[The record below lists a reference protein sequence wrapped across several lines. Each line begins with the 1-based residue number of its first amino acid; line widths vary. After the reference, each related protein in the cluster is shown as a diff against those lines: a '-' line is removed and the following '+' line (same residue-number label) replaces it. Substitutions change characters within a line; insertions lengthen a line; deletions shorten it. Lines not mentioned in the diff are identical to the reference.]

1 MIRTDLAV
9 ESVESL
15 ENTDS
20 KKIEGV
26 IKQESN
32 FGNIAVVKVK
42 ITSKSGEKAVGK
54 PMGTYV
60 TITTSDFA
68 HSSTDNVGEA
78 LRVATKEI
86 SSLIKDKTDGGVLVV
101 GLGNSSCTPDA
112 LGPKAASRILVTRH
126 MAEHLSDIL
135 EIPDMTKVSSVT
147 PGVLGQ
153 TGLETAELIKGVVD
167 KISPSLVIV
176 IDALAARSMDRLGR
190 TIQISDT
197 GISPGSGVGNARRE
211 LTEQTIGIP
220 VISIGIPTVVDAVTM
235 AQDILGSEGT
245 DKLEKE
251 RTSMIVTPREIDLL
265 IEHSA
270 DIISMALNKAL
281 HPMLSNEDLYALVG

>member
-15 ENTDS
+15 EGSNS
-20 KKIEGV
+20 KQLEGV
-26 IKQESN
+26 IKEESN
-32 FGNIAVVKVK
+32 FGDIAVVKVQ
-42 ITSKSGEKAVGK
+42 ITNDEGAKSIGK
-54 PMGTYV
+54 PIGTYV
-60 TITTSDFA
+60 TITTSSFA

-86 SSLIKDKTDGGVLVV
+86 SSLIKNKTDGGVLVV
-101 GLGNSSCTPDA
+101 GLGNSQCTPDA
-112 LGPKAASRILVTRH
+112 LGPKTASRILVTRH

-135 EIPDMTKVSSVT
+135 QIPAMTRVSSVA

-153 TGLETAELIKGVVD
+153 TGLETAELVRGLVD

-211 LTEQTIGIP
+211 LTEQTVGVP

-235 AQDILGSEGT
+235 AQDILGSEQA
-245 DKLEKE
+245 DIRQEE
-251 RTSMIVTPREIDLL
+251 RTTMIVTPREIDLL

-270 DIISMALNKAL
+270 DILSMALNKAL

>member
-15 ENTDS
+15 ENEDS

-32 FGNIAVVKVK
+32 FGNISVVKVK
-42 ITSKSGEKAVGK
+42 ITNTMGEQTVGK
-54 PMGTYV
+54 PIGTYV

-86 SSLIKDKTDGGVLVV
+86 SSLIKDKTQGGVLVV
-101 GLGNSSCTPDA
+101 GLGNRSCTPDA

-126 MAEHLSDIL
+126 MADHLSNIL
-135 EIPDMTKVSSVT
+135 QIPDMTKVCSVA

-153 TGLETAELIKGVVD
+153 TGLETAELIKGVVA

-197 GISPGSGVGNARRE
+197 GISPGSGVGNSRQE
-211 LTEQTIGIP
+211 LNEKTIGVP

-235 AQDILGSEGT
+235 AQDILGTEQAE
-245 DKLEKE
+245 DLDNE
-251 RTSMIVTPREIDLL
+251 RNSMIVTPREIDLL

-281 HPMLSNEDLYALVG
+281 HPMLSNEDLYALVS

>member
-15 ENTDS
+15 ERSDAA
-20 KKIEGV
+20 KIDGV
-26 IKQESN
+26 VKEESN
-32 FGNIAVVKVK
+32 FGDIAVVKVRV
-42 ITSKSGEKAVGK
+42 TSDSGAQIIGK
-54 PMGTYV
+54 PIGTYV
-60 TITTSDFA
+60 TITTSGFA

-78 LRVATKEI
+78 LRVATHEI
-86 SSLIKDKTDGGVLVV
+86 SSLIKGKTDGGVLVV
-101 GLGNSSCTPDA
+101 GLGNSECTPDA

-126 MAEHLSDIL
+126 MAEHLSAIL
-135 EIPDMTKVSSVT
+135 QIPSMTRVASVS

-153 TGLETAELIKGVVD
+153 TGFETAEIVRGLVD
-167 KISPSLVIV
+167 RLSPSLVIV

-190 TIQISDT
+190 TIQISDS
-197 GISPGSGVGNARRE
+197 GIAPGSGVGNARQE
-211 LTEQTIGIP
+211 LTEQTIGVP

-235 AQDILGSEGT
+235 AQDILGGEREDIEESA
-245 DKLEKE
+245 
-251 RTSMIVTPREIDLL
+251 RTSLIVTPREIDLL

-270 DIISMALNKAL
+270 DILSMALNKAL